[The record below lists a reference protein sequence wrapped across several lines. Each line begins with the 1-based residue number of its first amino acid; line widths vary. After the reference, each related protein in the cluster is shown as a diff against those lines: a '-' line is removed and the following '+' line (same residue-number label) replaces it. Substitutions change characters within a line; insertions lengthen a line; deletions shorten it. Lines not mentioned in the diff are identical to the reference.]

1 MLTGTFFSSTTKLS
15 IDSVSYWKLLRTA
28 LPNLGIAVL
37 NSLGKFLFAGGV
49 LLLLF
54 YPRSRV
60 GFFQFYFIFT
70 SITITLI

>member
-37 NSLGKFLFAGGV
+37 NSLGKFLFAGV
-49 LLLLF
+49 YYYYYFTRDRVSDSFSFILF
-54 YPRSRV
+54 LP
-60 GFFQFYFIFT
+60 Q
-70 SITITLI
+70 